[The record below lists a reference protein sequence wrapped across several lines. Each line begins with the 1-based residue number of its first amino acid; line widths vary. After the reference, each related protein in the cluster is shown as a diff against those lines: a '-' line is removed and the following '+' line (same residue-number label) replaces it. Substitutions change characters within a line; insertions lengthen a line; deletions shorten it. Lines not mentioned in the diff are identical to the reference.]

1 MNLRAYNLNKNIYFI
16 SGTIEKQ
23 TERKLLKAL
32 INYNEELS
40 KILFGDLRVNS
51 DYVMLQLETTEP
63 NNISISLVSIY
74 SNVLNTYKD
83 IILKSEIDEDVVD
96 DVKIAIF
103 KLIPIVNFNGIRYDI
118 KMNC

>member
-1 MNLRAYNLNKNIYFI
+1 M
-16 SGTIEKQ
+16 
-23 TERKLLKAL
+23 KAL

-118 KMNC
+118 KNELLKDLDNKYSKEYIKHLPTILK